1 MASCTASSVCVVRSA
16 EEWADIELGEGVRLL
31 LGWRGDDGGLEAMPV
46 ELKAEVA
53 DELREACERTL
64 ADLGSRSPK
73 AYSTIGDAAGD
84 EFLSLNIRRD
94 DDDDGD
100 GSDEND
106 DEPGAVPV
114 DLEEMLSAADIV
126 QLSLDAFAA
135 TDFLTRDDLFGG
147 GWLFY
152 AVVVEVDDEDES
164 IAFVRQYNPQRGIN
178 PGRLLGAYSDALARI
193 DDPVFIFDLAFDVV
207 VASDEVAVL
216 KTTAFQRVFAD
227 VNVVA
232 SEVPADIGSLRSQLN
247 VGIGAASLDML
258 TATCQQKL
266 RLAARL
272 KKLARQ
278 PHLTLVTRASL
289 RSAIARHGLPRNR
302 FGSSTAV
309 KLADADD
316 VRIFLDVLEKRY
328 YEEDFTGEHMRA
340 DNASPRP

>member
-1 MASCTASSVCVVRSA
+1 
-16 EEWADIELGEGVRLL
+16 
-31 LGWRGDDGGLEAMPV
+31 MPV
-46 ELKAEVA
+46 ELKVEVS
-53 DELREACERTL
+53 DELREACEDTLSDLASRT
-64 ADLGSRSPK
+64 PK
-73 AYSTIGDAAGD
+73 PYSSLGDAAGD
-84 EFLSLNIRRD
+84 EFLSLTIGDPAEDEFLSLTVRHHD
-94 DDDDGD
+94 DDDEHADK
-100 GSDEND
+100 N
-106 DEPGAVPV
+106 AIPV

-135 TDFLTRDDLFGG
+135 TDFLTRDQLFEG

-152 AVVVEVDDEDES
+152 AVVVEVVDEEEP
-164 IAFVRQYNPQRGIN
+164 IAFVRQYNPQRGIK

-216 KTTAFQRVFAD
+216 KKTAFQRVFAD

-232 SEVPADIGSLRSQLN
+232 SEVPADIRSLESQLK
-247 VGIGAASLDML
+247 VGIGTESRNML

-278 PHLTLVTRASL
+278 PHLKLVTSDSL
-289 RSAIARHGLPRNR
+289 RTAITKHGLKPGC
-302 FGSSTAV
+302 FGAGTSIELSAT
-309 KLADADD
+309 DD
-316 VRIFLDVLEKRY
+316 VRVLLDVLEKRY